1 MKKACGKPGEIG
13 VGKIHREGLLQ
24 GPLQGRAVIEEGTRG
39 KGSSGKEVLQEGKD
53 IVFGDRGV
61 VEREPPTKGSPSH
74 FLLPLRGGAVAR
86 EEGVDHRGRA
96 RS

>member
-1 MKKACGKPGEIG
+1 MKKACGKAGKIG

-24 GPLQGRAVIEEGTRG
+24 GPLQGCTVIEKGTRG
-39 KGSSGKEVLQEGKD
+39 KGTSGKQVLQEGKD
-53 IVFGDRGV
+53 IVFGDRGA
-61 VEREPPTKGSPSH
+61 VEREPSTKSSPCH

-96 RS
+96 RG